1 MPTGLRDNP
10 IVRPFFAERAPSD
23 LCFPSRGLGLVLM
36 ILGTFA
42 AVVSLLFVTGVSG
55 LCAPVAGPCTFP
67 TVDVLGTTL
76 LMVGWVVATAGFAL
90 MFTLHPH
97 GRAWAV
103 YGLMLAAAGD
113 ILSFVGDV
121 IFVGANSLYYAL
133 GKGAITI
140 LIFWLVICAVFYFLV
155 VTSRPAPGAPP
166 LGE

>member
-55 LCAPVAGPCTFP
+55 LCSGLSLCTFP
-67 TVDVLGTTL
+67 TLDVLGTIV

-97 GRAWAV
+97 GRPWAV

-121 IFVGANSLYYAL
+121 IFVGANPLYYAL

-140 LIFWLVICAVFYFLV
+140 FIFWLVICAVFYFLV
-155 VTSRPAPGAPP
+155 VTSQPAPEAPP
-166 LGE
+166 LSE

>member
-1 MPTGLRDNP
+1 M
-10 IVRPFFAERAPSD
+10 
-23 LCFPSRGLGLVLM
+23 
-36 ILGTFA
+36 LGTII
-42 AVVSLLFVTGVSG
+42 
-55 LCAPVAGPCTFP
+55 
-67 TVDVLGTTL
+67 